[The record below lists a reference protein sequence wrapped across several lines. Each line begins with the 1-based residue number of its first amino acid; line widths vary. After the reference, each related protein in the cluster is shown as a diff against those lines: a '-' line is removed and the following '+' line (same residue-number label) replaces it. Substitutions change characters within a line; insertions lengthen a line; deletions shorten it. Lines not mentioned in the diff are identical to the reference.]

1 MGYLNKI
8 SNKSSIFLFVTLYA
22 TLLIGF
28 FLGEDSTG
36 GAFADYLNQKRIA
49 KNFAL
54 NFFDSFL
61 NYGSG
66 NESSRHSPV
75 LVILL
80 SIFEKLKLNDLV
92 IRLINLQIAPI
103 CSIIFYNCLKLKFP
117 NVKKEY
123 ILLFSAIFF
132 LSPTIRSLSIW
143 PDSRIYGLTFF
154 ILSVYFFLNFQ
165 NKKKL
170 TFAIYNVVLLSI
182 SSYFSPNFS
191 VFSVYFFVNYLIYYK
206 ISKDIFLIFFLNI
219 ALAFPAFYYLFVLDI
234 NFLKV
239 PAIDVPLIQRFN
251 LSNKIILISSI
262 FLFYY
267 IPFLALYE
275 NKLKFFKKIFNYKSL
290 LITLLFSF
298 LLIYF
303 FSYEQRFTGG
313 GIFFHISNLIFNNNL
328 LLFLIFYFSFL
339 LIIEISKQNIKNL
352 SIFILVLC
360 SNPQLTIYHKYY
372 DPLFWILLLLLMS
385 IKLNLSKIFDLKNI
399 FIFYL
404 FSLSLLLISL
414 FK

>member
-75 LVILL
+75 LAILL

-154 ILSVYFFLNFQ
+154 LLSVYFFLNFQ
-165 NKKKL
+165 NNKKL
-170 TFAIYNVVLLSI
+170 EFAIYNVVSLSI

-191 VFSVYFFVNYLIYYK
+191 VFSVYFFANYLIYYK

-352 SIFILVLC
+352 FIFILVLC

>member
-1 MGYLNKI
+1 M
-8 SNKSSIFLFVTLYA
+8 
-22 TLLIGF
+22 
-28 FLGEDSTG
+28 
-36 GAFADYLNQKRIA
+36 NQKRISQ
-49 KNFAL
+49 NFAL
-54 NFFDSFL
+54 NFSDSLL
-61 NYGSG
+61 NYGTG
-66 NESSRHSPV
+66 NLSSRHSPV
-75 LVILL
+75 LVMFL

-117 NVKKEY
+117 NVEKKY
-123 ILLFSAIFF
+123 ILIFSAIFF

-154 ILSVYFFLNFQ
+154 ILSIYFFLNFQ
-165 NKKKL
+165 NKKTL
-170 TFAIYNVVLLSI
+170 SFAIYNVVSLSI

-191 VFSVYFFVNYLIYYK
+191 VFSIFFFLNYLIHYK

-239 PAIDVPLIQRFN
+239 SAIGAPLIQRFN
-251 LSNKIILISSI
+251 PSNKIILISSI

-275 NKLKFFKKIFNYKSL
+275 NKLKFLKKIFNYKRL

-328 LLFLIFYFSFL
+328 LLFLIFCFSFP
-339 LIIEISKQNIKNL
+339 LIIEISKQNIKNIF
-352 SIFILVLC
+352 IFILVFF

-372 DPLFWILLLLLMS
+372 DPLFWILLLLLMN
-385 IKLNLSKIFDLKNI
+385 IKLNLSKIFYLKNM

>member
-75 LVILL
+75 LAILL

-165 NKKKL
+165 N
-170 TFAIYNVVLLSI
+170 
-182 SSYFSPNFS
+182 
-191 VFSVYFFVNYLIYYK
+191 
-206 ISKDIFLIFFLNI
+206 
-219 ALAFPAFYYLFVLDI
+219 
-234 NFLKV
+234 
-239 PAIDVPLIQRFN
+239 
-251 LSNKIILISSI
+251 
-262 FLFYY
+262 
-267 IPFLALYE
+267 
-275 NKLKFFKKIFNYKSL
+275 
-290 LITLLFSF
+290 
-298 LLIYF
+298 
-303 FSYEQRFTGG
+303 
-313 GIFFHISNLIFNNNL
+313 
-328 LLFLIFYFSFL
+328 
-339 LIIEISKQNIKNL
+339 
-352 SIFILVLC
+352 
-360 SNPQLTIYHKYY
+360 
-372 DPLFWILLLLLMS
+372 
-385 IKLNLSKIFDLKNI
+385 
-399 FIFYL
+399 
-404 FSLSLLLISL
+404 
-414 FK
+414 

>member
-1 MGYLNKI
+1 MSYLNKI
-8 SNKSSIFLFVTLYA
+8 SNKSSIFLFISLYV

-75 LVILL
+75 LAIFL
-80 SIFEKLKLNDLV
+80 SIFEKLKINDLV

-103 CSIIFYNCLKLKFP
+103 CSIIFYSCLKLKFP

-165 NKKKL
+165 NKKKI

-219 ALAFPAFYYLFVLDI
+219 ALAFPAFYYLLVLDI

-313 GIFFHISNLIFNNNL
+313 GIFFHASNLIFNNNL
-328 LLFLIFYFSFL
+328 LLFLIFFFSFL